1 MTADN
6 KVSVPGYEGIPPSRS
21 RTPALVERKKIAA
34 SLENT
39 PAMGV
44 PFFTPEQSIPAG
56 TALKA
61 ANGEIP
67 KLFTPLKIRGVE
79 LPNRIWLSP
88 MCQYSAHEGFHTLW
102 HTTHYGGIV
111 QRGPGFSMIEAT
123 AVQANG
129 RITPEDSGIWLDA
142 HVDKLKEHVDF
153 AHSQNQLISIQLG
166 HAGRKAST
174 VAPWLPQA
182 IATEDVNGW
191 PNDVVGPS
199 DVPFGQD
206 FPTPRALTLDEIDE
220 VKRDFAAAVKRA
232 LHAGFDMIEL
242 HFAHGYLKAVGDKA
256 FVSTVGSIKTGT
268 LAEELISGGKD
279 EDDTPLDLVAVG
291 RMFQK
296 NPGLVWAWADELET
310 SIQVAHQIGWGFGG
324 RAAVKKESAKIN
336 IPHTVAKAIE
346 NSPGST
352 IQAIFGRNPDNLRA
366 FADKYN
372 VASRYDT
379 LESIL
384 DDDKV
389 DVVYIG
395 LASHVHAEAII
406 AAAKRGKAILSEKPL
421 TTTLADAKAS
431 LDAVRDA
438 NVFMLE
444 GLMYLCHP
452 FMEKVVEIVKSGE
465 LGSIRAING
474 HYAAQIWDRANPLG
488 KGTIYNLGCYPVS
501 LLHLIVQTAFG
512 PDAIR
517 SRKLQAAG
525 NVSHDGGVAHGRD
538 AALMLRLD
546 NGLLATIQSTDSYGK
561 DTGFVVQGDK
571 AVMTFKTNPWL
582 PVAGDNVLTIETYKT
597 GETREVVVTASE
609 DAFACQVKKVEE
621 AFAAGHKEAKRPAA
635 RLSDSLEIMEL
646 LIEWEEKILG
656 QAP

>member
-6 KVSVPGYEGIPPSRS
+6 KVSAPGYEGIPPSRS
-21 RTPALVERKKIAA
+21 RTPALVERKKIPA

-39 PAMGV
+39 PAKGV
-44 PFFTPEQSIPAG
+44 PFFTPEQSPPAG

-242 HFAHGYLKAVGDKA
+242 HFAHGYLVSSFLSPTSNRRTDKYGGSFENRTRLALELVEETRAILPDSTPLAVRFSATEWLDTNPDFEGESWTIKESIEFAKLLADRGVDILDISSGGNNTAQKVKGGPGYQAGFAKAIKKAVGDKA

-268 LAEELISGGKD
+268 LAEQLISGGKD

-336 IPHTVAKAIE
+336 IPSQKT
-346 NSPGST
+346 
-352 IQAIFGRNPDNLRA
+352 
-366 FADKYN
+366 
-372 VASRYDT
+372 SR
-379 LESIL
+379 L
-384 DDDKV
+384 
-389 DVVYIG
+389 
-395 LASHVHAEAII
+395 
-406 AAAKRGKAILSEKPL
+406 
-421 TTTLADAKAS
+421 
-431 LDAVRDA
+431 
-438 NVFMLE
+438 
-444 GLMYLCHP
+444 
-452 FMEKVVEIVKSGE
+452 
-465 LGSIRAING
+465 
-474 HYAAQIWDRANPLG
+474 
-488 KGTIYNLGCYPVS
+488 
-501 LLHLIVQTAFG
+501 
-512 PDAIR
+512 
-517 SRKLQAAG
+517 
-525 NVSHDGGVAHGRD
+525 
-538 AALMLRLD
+538 
-546 NGLLATIQSTDSYGK
+546 
-561 DTGFVVQGDK
+561 
-571 AVMTFKTNPWL
+571 
-582 PVAGDNVLTIETYKT
+582 
-597 GETREVVVTASE
+597 
-609 DAFACQVKKVEE
+609 
-621 AFAAGHKEAKRPAA
+621 
-635 RLSDSLEIMEL
+635 
-646 LIEWEEKILG
+646 
-656 QAP
+656 